1 MARVIRSDRADRD
14 LYHILFNIALDYGQ
28 RSADR
33 LLAAV
38 ERKSGLYARLPL
50 TGILR
55 DDLAPNLRCFLVRPY
70 LIFYRPIHDGIEVAR
85 VLHGSRNIRP
95 DMFAP

>member
-1 MARVIRSDRADRD
+1 MAQVIRSDQAHLD
-14 LYHILFNIALDYGQ
+14 LFRILFDLAIDYSP
-28 RSADR
+28 RAADR

-38 ERKSGLYARLPL
+38 ERKSILYARLPL

-70 LIFYRPIHDGIEVAR
+70 LIFY
-85 VLHGSRNIRP
+85 
-95 DMFAP
+95 